1 MLKQERNFFL
11 HMCYIGISSK
21 LKFSPWEKATLA
33 NKKACE
39 SNKIHNLF
47 PQVYATVNS
56 YWGEGTLP

>member
-1 MLKQERNFFL
+1 MLKQERIFFTHVL
-11 HMCYIGISSK
+11 LGISSK

-47 PQVYATVNS
+47 TQVYATVNS